1 MSLRQTR
8 GRRSIVEPRLA
19 GVFMWRYHLAEMLY
33 YLAIVVLS
41 AAMFLLE
48 LALLRLFA
56 VQQFYHFAFMAI
68 SLALLGAGA
77 SGSIL
82 SVQARRRSGAF
93 RANSGAPAWFSL
105 GFGAST
111 FLAFLIINTLPFDS
125 FSIAWDGRQ
134 AFFLALYFLAAALP
148 FVFAGLVTGRELMVA
163 GQSDRSH
170 LVYGANLVGS
180 AAGSLGSLP
189 ALALF
194 GGEGTTMFAAALG
207 AVAGLLFVASNYQKR
222 SSPIAKPMTAGLFIM
237 AIGGLALAILRPDFM
252 ALQLS
257 PYKSLSVLSQSL
269 DARHTLTRWSASA
282 RVDVVESDTIHVMPG
297 LSLLAQAPLPRQ
309 AGLFLDGDS
318 MMPISNLSPDSQQAA
333 ELADAMPQGLAYRLR
348 PGART
353 LVLESGAGLDVLLA
367 LAGGA
372 EHVTAVDDNGLV
384 LETVRQE
391 YGQFSAGLY
400 DDTRVTV
407 LEQSGRVFARQAA
420 QTAGTGNFDLIVAA
434 LTDPHRPVTSG
445 AYSLTENYTYTVEA
459 LRDYLSALDDD
470 GLLVVTR
477 WLQTPPSESG
487 RTFAMLAQA
496 LRDQGRDPA
505 RHVIAYRTM
514 RTMTFL
520 AGPRPFTDEEIEA
533 TLAFFQDRNFDAVF
547 FPGISQD
554 DLNRFNLLPTPAYH
568 ALFRDILLAPQATYE
583 EYRFDIRPATDDR
596 PFFFHFFKWRQT
608 PEILATLGLTWQ
620 PFGGSGYFVLV
631 ALLLLVAL
639 ASALLIFGPLLWRG
653 GSGGKRRR
661 SPLRFWR
668 LRIFLYFAGLGLGF
682 LFVEVPLA
690 QRFILVLDE
699 PVTALAVVLF
709 SVLLFSGLGSL
720 TVRRWRLSWALG
732 ALVLAVALYPFL
744 LETLAAL
751 ALRAPDAGR
760 VLLSIVAIAPLGY
773 LMGLPFAGG
782 LRVVERHDPTLTPWA
797 WAINGSFSV
806 ISAVLAVMVA
816 LSSGFST
823 VLWLGAGAYAVAW
836 LALGLSSQQR

>member
-1 MSLRQTR
+1 
-8 GRRSIVEPRLA
+8 
-19 GVFMWRYHLAEMLY
+19 MLY
-33 YLAIVVLS
+33 YLAIGLLS
-41 AAMFLLE
+41 AAMLLLE

-93 RANSGAPAWFSL
+93 QAASAAPAWFSL
-105 GFGAST
+105 GFAAST

-134 AFFLALYFLAAALP
+134 VFFLALYFLAAALP
-148 FVFAGLVTGRELMVA
+148 FIFAGLVTGRELMVA
-163 GQSDRSH
+163 GQGDRSH

-207 AVAGLLFVASNYQKR
+207 AVAGLLFVASSYGGS
-222 SSPIAKPMTAGLFIM
+222 SSPIAKPREPGGLRTMTAALFVI
-237 AIGGLALAILRPDFM
+237 ALGGLLLAILRPDFM
-252 ALQLS
+252 TLQLS

-297 LSLLAQAPLPRQ
+297 LSLLAEAPLPQQ

-318 MMPISNLSPDSQQAA
+318 MMPINNLSPDSEQAV
-333 ELADAMPQGLAYRLR
+333 ELSDAMPQGLAYRLR

-353 LVLESGAGLDVLLA
+353 LVLEAGAGLDVLLA

-372 EHVTAVDDNGLV
+372 EQVTAVDDNGLV
-384 LETVRQE
+384 LETVRE
-391 YGQFSAGLY
+391 DYGQFANNLY
-400 DDTRVTV
+400 GDPRVTV
-407 LEQSGRVFARQAA
+407 LEQSGRVFARRAA
-420 QTAGTGNFDLIVAA
+420 QVAGTGEFDVIVAA

-459 LRDYLSALDDD
+459 FRDYLSALDGD
-470 GLLVVTR
+470 GLLVITR

-487 RTFAMLAQA
+487 RTFAMLAKA

-520 AGPRPFTDEEIEA
+520 ASPRPFTDDEIEA
-533 TLAFFQDRNFDAVF
+533 TRAFLQDRNFDAVI

-554 DLNRFNLLPTPAYH
+554 DLNRYNLLPAPAYH
-568 ALFRDILLAPQATYE
+568 ALFRDILLAPQATFE
-583 EYRFDIRPATDDR
+583 DYRFDIRPATDDR

-608 PEILATLGLTWQ
+608 PEIFATLGLTWQ

-653 GSGGKRRR
+653 GRQGERRR
-661 SPLRFWR
+661 APLRFWR
-668 LRIFLYFAGLGLGF
+668 LRVFLYFAGLGLGF

-709 SVLLFSGLGSL
+709 AVLLFSGLGSL

-744 LETLAAL
+744 LEALAGL

-782 LRVVERHDPTLTPWA
+782 LRLVERHDPGLVPWA

-816 LSSGFST
+816 LSAGFSA

-836 LALGLSSQQR
+836 LALGFSG